1 MAVSKSVPH
10 RVHELSHGVAELLVP
25 FFLAEI
31 GLHFDLKVFEDP
43 RVVVLAA
50 LLLPVAV
57 ISKSCSDAVW
67 ARVPKLDWRSE
78 RSAPI
83 RTR

>member
-57 ISKSCSDAVW
+57 
-67 ARVPKLDWRSE
+67 
-78 RSAPI
+78 
-83 RTR
+83 